1 MRNEQLIEK
10 IKELKT
16 QNPEA
21 MVESLPA
28 YQQLLAEYANAQVTS
43 AVKAEKDKLYGTIED
58 FKKKNGDLS
67 SKNAEL
73 STQVTDYTSKFEG
86 LTKKV
91 ETFIAPPTPSS
102 QKELTTQQKYELNA
116 QQQAGLTPEQ
126 VNDMLD
132 KKFNEELPNII
143 QNSLKPLMESQQSLQ
158 VSNVTD
164 YKNSR
169 LKELGD
175 SVIPEMILGST
186 KEEIESSIEASK
198 QVRARFTQ
206 PDTTTNQTPPTP
218 QTPQVVP
225 PTPTSVTPTPP
236 SSSALQQ
243 MKSMSGMDFA
253 KNREQLLNELKGSI
267 AQ

>member
-1 MRNEQLIEK
+1 MLHEQLIEK
-10 IKELKT
+10 IKELKA

-21 MVESLPA
+21 MVETLPA
-28 YQQLLAEYANAQVTS
+28 YQQLLVEYANSQVSS

-58 FKKKNGDLS
+58 FKKKNGELS

-73 STQVTDYTSKFEG
+73 STKVTDYTSKFED

-91 ETFIAPPTPSS
+91 ETFIAPETPK
-102 QKELTTQQKYELNA
+102 QKELTAQQVAELNK

-132 KKFNEELPNII
+132 KKFNDELPNII
-143 QNSLKPLMESQQSLQ
+143 QNSLKPLMDVQSNLQQSTLA
-158 VSNVTD
+158 D
-164 YKNSR
+164 YKNAR

-175 SVIPEMILGST
+175 AVIPEMISGTT

-198 QVRARFTQ
+198 QVRARFTT

-218 QTPQVVP
+218 QTPQVMP

-236 SSSALQQ
+236 SSSALGQ
-243 MKSMSGMDFA
+243 MKSMSNMDFA